1 MSDSRSYYSHPRSL
15 FGPLVLITI
24 GVLALLVNMGIIH
37 REAIWWWFASYWPLL
52 LIIWGL
58 TKLIEYFW
66 ARRVGQPAPGVGA
79 GGVVLLI
86 FLILFGM
93 GASASRNVNWGDIGF
108 DDDFGGGIFG
118 TKYEFTENVSQPVQP
133 GAAVKVLG
141 LRGNI
146 AVTPSADNQAHAFI
160 HKYTRTGSQ
169 NEANQV
175 NDSTRPKFELQ
186 GDTLVLEMVSGNFD
200 RGRFDLDLQVPRN
213 SPLFVTTQRGDVRVS
228 QRDKDVDLETTHGD
242 IFVEDTK
249 GNASLRLRHGDLTV
263 RNVAGNV
270 TVDGTVGDSN
280 VSDVGGTVIF
290 SGSYTGDV
298 QLSHIAKQLRFN
310 SIKTSLQLAKLDGD
324 LSMDRGDFRGNAI
337 TGPLRLDTQTKDID
351 LKNVSGDVHID
362 DTRGSIEVHTALP
375 LGRVEISNRAG
386 EINVGLPEKATFEV
400 DAESDNGDIMT
411 DFPLNVNNAGRNAT
425 ANGKVGNGGPSVR
438 LKTNRG
444 TIQIRKNNSD

>member
-1 MSDSRSYYSHPRSL
+1 MSDPRSYYSHPRSL
-15 FGPLVLITI
+15 FGPLVLVTI
-24 GVLALLVNMGIIH
+24 GVLFLLRNIGVIPYSTMGV
-37 REAIWWWFASYWPLL
+37 WFARYWPLL
-52 LIIWGL
+52 LIIWGF
-58 TKLIEYFW
+58 TKLVEYFW
-66 ARRVGQPAPGVGA
+66 ARRVGQPAPGIGA

-86 FLILFGM
+86 FLILGGL
-93 GASASRNVNWGDIGF
+93 GASASRNVNWGDMGF

-118 TKYEFTENVSQPVQP
+118 TKYEFTENISQPVQP

-169 NEANQV
+169 DEANRL
-175 NDSTRPKFELQ
+175 NESTHPKFELQ

-200 RGRFDLDLQVPRN
+200 RGRFDLDLQVPRS
-213 SPLFVTTQRGDVRVS
+213 SPVFVVTQRGDVRVS
-228 QRDKDVDLETTHGD
+228 QRDKDVDLETGRGD
-242 IFVEDTK
+242 IFVEETK
-249 GNASLRLRHGDLTV
+249 GNASLRLRRGDLTV

-270 TVDGTVGDSN
+270 SVDGTVGDSN
-280 VSDVGGTVIF
+280 VSDVGGTLTF
-290 SGSYTGDV
+290 SGSYTGDI
-298 QLSHIAKQLRFN
+298 QLSHIAKELRFN
-310 SIKTSLQLAKLDGD
+310 SVRTSLQLARLDGD

-351 LKNVSGDVHID
+351 LKDVSGDVHID
-362 DTRGSIEVHTALP
+362 DTRGSIEVHTTAP

-386 EINVGLPEKATFEV
+386 EINVGLPDKATFEV

-411 DFPLNVNNAGRNAT
+411 DFPLNVNNGGKNAT

-444 TIQIRKNNSD
+444 TIQIRKNSSE